1 MSANTDYSFFQSVTK
16 SFDKAAKFTKWDP
29 GVLEQIKECNSVYQ
43 MKFPVRMDDGRIEV
57 IEAYRVQHSHH
68 KTPCKGG
75 IRFAA
80 EVNQDEVMALA
91 ALMTY
96 KCAIVN
102 VPFGGGKGGIKIS
115 PKKYTVYELEKIT
128 RRYTAELVKKNFIG
142 PGTDVPAPDYGTGE
156 REMAWI
162 VDTYQSLRPGEIDA
176 AGCVTGKPVTQGG
189 VRGRREATGLGIFYG
204 IREVCNMPDVMQKLG
219 LGTGLEG
226 KRIIIQ
232 GLGNVGYHAAKF
244 FQNAGARI
252 VALAEF
258 EGAIYNDEKG
268 LDVDAVFQHR
278 KTSGSILNFPGATNF
293 AKNTDAL
300 EHDCDIL
307 IPAALEN
314 VINGDN
320 AQRVKAKIIGEGA
333 NGPLTPEADEV
344 FITKGTLVVPD
355 MYLNAG
361 GVTVSYFEW
370 LKNLSHVRYGRME
383 KRFTENLNHHIV
395 GQIEELTGKK
405 VIDREREFIIHG
417 PDEVDL
423 VYSGLEETMI
433 TATREIMDEWKRNP
447 QIPDM
452 RTAAFVVAINKV
464 GTSYAELGI
473 FP

>member
-1 MSANTDYSFFQSVTK
+1 
-16 SFDKAAKFTKWDP
+16 
-29 GVLEQIKECNSVYQ
+29 
-43 MKFPVRMDDGRIEV
+43 
-57 IEAYRVQHSHH
+57 
-68 KTPCKGG
+68 
-75 IRFAA
+75 
-80 EVNQDEVMALA
+80 
-91 ALMTY
+91 
-96 KCAIVN
+96 
-102 VPFGGGKGGIKIS
+102 
-115 PKKYTVYELEKIT
+115 
-128 RRYTAELVKKNFIG
+128 
-142 PGTDVPAPDYGTGE
+142 
-156 REMAWI
+156 MAWI
-162 VDTYQSLRPGEIDA
+162 VDTYSSLRPGEIDA

-204 IREVCNMPDVMQKLG
+204 IREVCSMQDVMQRLG
-219 LGTGLEG
+219 LPTGLIG
-226 KRIIIQ
+226 KRVVIQ

-244 FQNAGARI
+244 FQGAGAKI
-252 VALAEF
+252 TALAEY
-258 EGAIYNDEKG
+258 EGSIYSDDG

-278 KTSGSILNFPGATNF
+278 KMTGSILNFKGASNF

-300 EHDCDIL
+300 EYDCDIL

-314 VINGDN
+314 VINGEN
-320 AQRVKAKIIGEGA
+320 ALRIKARIIGEGA

-344 FITKGTLVVPD
+344 FITKGILVVPD

-383 KRFTENLNHHIV
+383 KRFTENINHHILS
-395 GQIEELTGKK
+395 QMEELTGKQ
-405 VIDREREFIIHG
+405 VASNERQLIVHG
-417 PDEVDL
+417 ADEVDL

-433 TATREIMDEWKRNP
+433 TATREIMDEWRRNP